1 MVNKTRKIKQNI
13 DQTNNPTN
21 GTGFSVEKL
30 KYILEY
36 ISAIIV
42 VLTLGFGA
50 GCFYQE
56 TKDNI
61 LLLHKDVEH
70 EKEIRELENQIQ
82 ELRLMEKQRSD
93 QDMNK
98 IIEIINE
105 NIKQNEKK

>member
-1 MVNKTRKIKQNI
+1 MANNTRKVKQNTG
-13 DQTNNPTN
+13 QTSNPTN
-21 GTGFSVEKL
+21 ETGFSVEKL
-30 KYILEY
+30 KYVLEY
-36 ISAIIV
+36 IGAIVV
-42 VLTLGFGA
+42 VLTLGFWT

-56 TKDNI
+56 TKDNVI
-61 LLLHKDVEH
+61 LLHKDVEH
-70 EKEIRELENQIQ
+70 EKEIRELESQIQ